1 MTAARLAQEASVSE
15 STVVRFAA
23 LMGYDGYPKM
33 QRALQEMLR
42 MRFTSVQRIALTQD
56 MPAADVLPMVLKR
69 DVHNIQTAL
78 EDIDADTFA
87 RVTQDMVNA
96 REIYVLGLRSS
107 APLAEFFGHY
117 LRYIFPH
124 II

>member
-1 MTAARLAQEASVSE
+1 
-15 STVVRFAA
+15 
-23 LMGYDGYPKM
+23 M

-78 EDIDADTFA
+78 EEEFA
-87 RVTQDMVNA
+87 RHSAQEVN
-96 REIYVLGLRSS
+96 
-107 APLAEFFGHY
+107 
-117 LRYIFPH
+117 
-124 II
+124 